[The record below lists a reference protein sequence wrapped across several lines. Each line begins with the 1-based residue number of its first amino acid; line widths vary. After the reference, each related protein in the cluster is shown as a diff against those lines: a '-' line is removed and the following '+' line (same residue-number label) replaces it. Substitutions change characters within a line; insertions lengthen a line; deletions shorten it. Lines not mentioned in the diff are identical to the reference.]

1 MKIIAYPCNQFGG
14 QEPGTNKEIKDFQK
28 GYGVKFQVMDKV
40 DVNDANAD
48 RAWEYLRK
56 QSDLGGA
63 NIPWNFSKFLVNK
76 DGDVVA
82 YYGPQRSPDSM
93 TDDIDKLLAMA

>member
-1 MKIIAYPCNQFGG
+1 
-14 QEPGTNKEIKDFQK
+14 
-28 GYGVKFQVMDKV
+28 MDKV
-40 DVNDANAD
+40 EVNGDGAD
-48 RAWEYLRK
+48 RAWEYLKK

-93 TDDIDKLLAMA
+93 KDDIDKLIAMA